1 MSLISFSANALKIS
15 NSELYTKFKE
25 ADSYYRKGEFKT
37 ALVEYQKLLTKAD
50 TDSTQLFKK
59 MAFSYA
65 QLENTK
71 ETIFYLKKYI
81 NSSLDFLIVNHS
93 NFDRIRSNEA
103 FIELSDKY
111 QTKINFWSILCFYV
125 GLIGLFI
132 GLLLNFKKRSDKV
145 ANVLISAFVLQ
156 HSLFII
162 HISFALSNYSYVF
175 PNTLYMSTWA
185 SFLYGPLIYF
195 YIKRQTLSYRFKI
208 IDTLHL
214 LPTLIIFILL
224 IPTYALSDQDKLQ
237 IIITKSYPYMNLI
250 IVTKLISLIIYW
262 TLVLQLYF
270 KAVKN
275 NNYLTASVLRWQRNI
290 VMFGSLYV
298 LSYAVYAILIIQF
311 IISGFLF
318 NIQVGLMGVLVIYV
332 GYTAFVNPSVFGK
345 IKFVA
350 AGTTEDIDATKKSET
365 SKYSKSG
372 LTHSSSLEL
381 KEQLEHLLK
390 NEKIY
395 RKNNLTLSELSEL
408 LNTNRHNTSQVINE
422 HFNLNFFELINLY
435 RINEAKEITLSI
447 DQKRRLNIID
457 IAYEVGFNN
466 KVTFN
471 KSFKKITKTTPSE
484 YWKTAIV

>member
-1 MSLISFSANALKIS
+1 MISFSANALKIS
-15 NSELYTKFKE
+15 NSELYTQLKE
-25 ADSYYRKGEFKT
+25 AESNYRKGEFRT
-37 ALVEYQKLLTKAD
+37 ALNEYQKLLAEAD
-50 TDSTQLFKK
+50 ADSIQLFKK

-65 QLENTK
+65 HIEKTN

-81 NSSLDFLIVNHS
+81 NSSLDFLVINHN
-93 NFDRIRSNEA
+93 NFDSIRSNEA

-111 QTKINFWSILCFYV
+111 CARINFWSILCLYV
-125 GLIGLFI
+125 GFIGLFI
-132 GLLLNFKKRSDKV
+132 GLLLNFKRRSDKV
-145 ANVLISAFVLQ
+145 ANFLISAFVLQ

-195 YIKRQTLSYRFKI
+195 YIKRQSLSYRFKL

-214 LPTLIIFILL
+214 LPTLFIFILL
-224 IPTYALSDQDKLQ
+224 IPTYILSDEDKLRV
-237 IIITKSYPYMNLI
+237 IITQNYPYMNLI
-250 IVTKLISLIIYW
+250 IVTKLISLIVYW

-275 NNYLTASVLRWQRNI
+275 NDYLTASVLKWQRNI
-290 VMFGSLYV
+290 VIFGSLYV
-298 LSYAVYAILIIQF
+298 LSYTVYAILIMQF
-311 IISGFLF
+311 VISGFLF
-318 NIQVGLMGVLVIYV
+318 YIQVGLMGTLVIYV
-332 GYTAFVNPSVFGK
+332 GYTAFVNPSVFGRLK
-345 IKFVA
+345 LVA
-350 AGTTEDIDATKKSET
+350 ASSSKNIDLIKKSEK

-372 LTHSSSLEL
+372 LTYNFSLEL
-381 KEQLEHLLK
+381 KEQLEHLLE
-390 NEKIY
+390 NQKIY
-395 RKNNLTLSELSEL
+395 RKNDLTLSELSDL

-435 RINEAKEITLSI
+435 RINEAKEIMLSI
-447 DQKRRLNIID
+447 DQKKRPNIID

-471 KSFKKITKTTPSE
+471 KSFKKITQITPTE
-484 YWKTAIV
+484 YLKNFVA